1 MTPSNSAERGRLPL
15 LGLVGGPLAGAMLL
29 LLPPPAG
36 LEPAAWSVAAVT
48 LLMVVWWIT
57 EALPVA
63 ATALVPIVAF
73 PLLGVAGIGAATA
86 PYAHPLI
93 FLFLGGF
100 LLAKAIE
107 RCNLHRRTALT
118 ILGAVGAAPHRL
130 IGGFM
135 AATAA
140 LSMWLSNTATAIMML
155 PIALAVIGL
164 LGPRQEAGGNRF
176 AVALLLGIAYAA
188 SIGGIG
194 TLIGTPPNALL
205 AAFLAE
211 RYGIV
216 IGFGRWML
224 FGLPLAAVL
233 LALCWLLLTRVV
245 FRVGRQ
251 PIPGAAETI
260 AAELRGLGRA
270 SRDERMVAAVFATVA
285 ALWVLRPLI
294 NDALPM
300 LGLSDTGIAL
310 LGGLALFAIP
320 ADLPRRRFLLDW
332 EAAKTL
338 PWGVLLLF
346 GGGLSLASAIES
358 SGLAAWIGALLEAR
372 AGWPVVA
379 VVLLVTALVVFL
391 TEVTS
396 NTATASVFIPIAAG
410 LGAGAA
416 EAPLLYATAVALSAS
431 CAFMM
436 PVATPPNAIVYASG
450 ELTIPQMARAGL
462 WLNLVCIVVIT
473 AAVSWLAGPLLGLA
487 P

>member
-1 MTPSNSAERGRLPL
+1 MTPYNSAERGRLPL

-155 PIALAVIGL
+155 PIAL
-164 LGPRQEAGGNRF
+164 
-176 AVALLLGIAYAA
+176 AA